1 MSTNPAPS
9 DACDSNQQYKEYFD
23 YLTSGIYPE
32 SCDVP
37 AGYLRTSRRKNFRKR
52 VIAYT
57 ISSDKTDLFYTR
69 KLKKDKNSTEQVTVK
84 IVIDVDRRHGIIKN
98 IHEGPGDTEDSKALG
113 GHLGRDKTLAKIA
126 ERYYW
131 PNFSADVREFCRT
144 CKECKMV
151 KARFKKGNPELKPV
165 SVPQVPWEQIGVD
178 VCSLPKTSDGYVCF
192 IVAVD
197 YFSKYVVSEALKSK
211 TAADI
216 ALFLYNLQSQ
226 YGAAAVHINDQGGD
240 FVNDVATEIHTLSG
254 TRQRITSAY
263 HPQTNGLA
271 ERNNRTI
278 QSMLLKSLQSQH
290 LDWQRALA
298 GIISSYN
305 TSKQKSTKISPFELM
320 FSRRA
325 RLFTD
330 QELDDAEPL
339 HLDQDLAPIIDDVD
353 IDQFHRTMER
363 NKQVQDLV
371 YKAQDVAIASK
382 KVPDKTSSA
391 TTDVDTAAVGQ
402 TATSRPKRKCKK
414 AGQDLPPT
422 KRKRPAAAFSASNK
436 DPL

>member
-1 MSTNPAPS
+1 M
-9 DACDSNQQYKEYFD
+9 
-23 YLTSGIYPE
+23 
-32 SCDVP
+32 
-37 AGYLRTSRRKNFRKR
+37 
-52 VIAYT
+52 
-57 ISSDKTDLFYTR
+57 
-69 KLKKDKNSTEQVTVK
+69 
-84 IVIDVDRRHGIIKN
+84 
-98 IHEGPGDTEDSKALG
+98 
-113 GHLGRDKTLAKIA
+113 
-126 ERYYW
+126 
-131 PNFSADVREFCRT
+131 
-144 CKECKMV
+144 
-151 KARFKKGNPELKPV
+151 KPV

-178 VCSLPKTSDGYVCF
+178 VCSLPKTADGYVCF

-197 YFSKYVVSEALKSK
+197 YFSKYVVAEALKSK
-211 TAADI
+211 TAGDI

-240 FVNDVATEIHTLSG
+240 FVNDVATKIHTLSG
-254 TRQRITSAY
+254 TRQRITSAC

-325 RLFTD
+325 RFFTD

-339 HLDQDLAPIIDDVD
+339 HLEQDIAPIIDDVD
-353 IDQFHRTMER
+353 TDQFHRTMER

-391 TTDVDTAAVGQ
+391 TTDVNTAAVGQ

-422 KRKRPAAAFSASNK
+422 KRKRPATAFSVSNK
-436 DPL
+436 EPL